1 MTTTV
6 KVIGA
11 GSIGNH
17 LAQGCRTHGWE
28 VTIVDLSPEA
38 LQRTQDTIYP
48 GRYGAWDSDI
58 TLATPG
64 EVAGKS
70 FDIVIV
76 GTPPATHLSVATA
89 ELAATPPKL
98 LLIEK
103 PLSHPD
109 PEAIIKFLERAE
121 RAPTRVL
128 VGYNQRHKPNT
139 HKFLEV
145 ASDSSLGA
153 LTGLS
158 SHMLESWDGI
168 LKAHFWMKSEK
179 DSYLAFTDQGGGA
192 LLEHSH
198 ALNLFLHFAQ
208 RLGQG
213 SVIAVDASIEWVD
226 HESGRYDRDTRL
238 NLTLESGLVGKVR
251 QDLHTWPAKKEAIA
265 TFEQG
270 SVVWTMGDSSDTV
283 TLFAAAGT
291 KKETWDFPKTRPDD
305 FRGEISHLDD
315 LLQNP
320 GLPSSLDLAQGLAV
334 MEVALAAMESSDSG
348 SAAKVSKLRATA

>member
-48 GRYGAWDSDI
+48 SRYGAWDSDI

-226 HESGRYDRDTRL
+226 HESGRYDRDALL
-238 NLTLESGLVGKVR
+238 NLTLESGLVGEVR
-251 QDLHTWPAKKEAIA
+251 QDLHTWPAKKEAVA
-265 TFEQG
+265 TFENG
-270 SVVWTMGDSSDTV
+270 RLVWAMGDSSDAV
-283 TLFAAAGT
+283 YLFATNGT
-291 KKETWDFPKTRPDD
+291 LMRTWDFPKTRPDD
-305 FRGEISHLDD
+305 FRGEISHLEE
-315 LLQNP
+315 LLHNP
-320 GLPSSLDLAQGLAV
+320 ELPSSLDLSEGLSV
-334 MEVALAAMESSDSG
+334 MEVALAAIDSSVSG
-348 SAAKVSKLRATA
+348 RATTVTKIKAST